1 MVGGWLVVWLAPL
14 PAKCLHIGVFNK
26 FLCRRY
32 FVKSLL
38 LLELAGYFK
47 ALILFVYLCLN
58 VCM

>member
-14 PAKCLHIGVFNK
+14 PAKCLHIGAFNK

-38 LLELAGYFK
+38 LLELAVYFK
-47 ALILFVYLCLN
+47 ALILFIYV
-58 VCM
+58 